1 MELFPRDE
9 DLNDED
15 TDKSDHTKRDRL
27 PSFLV
32 DTSSASTENKSRAT
46 PDSQK
51 LASHKAS
58 STTIAVQIHRMNS
71 DRGDNNA
78 DTSIT
83 SETCETNSRV
93 TKERS
98 KRVVTTVNTDET
110 GNKTPSKL
118 EKIVNEN
125 KENDSISTGIE
136 NQDTGQINQD
146 PTGVKPVDGENAV
159 PSATEGPVS
168 VGSSSSSRKWRHI
181 SSDCLACVRTRPPSS
196 HELRE
201 AFFAGM
207 DATGVYASEPRSPT
221 NEKPTSDRNS
231 GPQAELL
238 HQIHFMSNPIH
249 LRQARSVL
257 LSMKQRHPEVFR
269 SPCVYSDVSALLA
282 RDTYMLCARRFVQE
296 LFLDTS
302 FECFASEP
310 LAVMARHGVASPSA
324 SVAPAIRQ

>member
-1 MELFPRDE
+1 
-9 DLNDED
+9 
-15 TDKSDHTKRDRL
+15 
-27 PSFLV
+27 
-32 DTSSASTENKSRAT
+32 
-46 PDSQK
+46 
-51 LASHKAS
+51 
-58 STTIAVQIHRMNS
+58 MNS

-118 EKIVNEN
+118 EKVVNEN

-159 PSATEGPVS
+159 PNATEGPVS

-201 AFFAGM
+201 AFFAGKNL
-207 DATGVYASEPRSPT
+207 E
-221 NEKPTSDRNS
+221 
-231 GPQAELL
+231 
-238 HQIHFMSNPIH
+238 
-249 LRQARSVL
+249 
-257 LSMKQRHPEVFR
+257 
-269 SPCVYSDVSALLA
+269 
-282 RDTYMLCARRFVQE
+282 
-296 LFLDTS
+296 
-302 FECFASEP
+302 
-310 LAVMARHGVASPSA
+310 
-324 SVAPAIRQ
+324 